1 MYYKS
6 FEVFD
11 SMLNTELSVA
21 VIFHS
26 KKQRSK
32 AACQRVI
39 KRFDTFKNYRVN
51 SLPAYFADVI
61 KLLKI
66 KSY

>member
-1 MYYKS
+1 
-6 FEVFD
+6 
-11 SMLNTELSVA
+11 MLNTELSVA

>member
-1 MYYKS
+1 MSISLLRRVQYK
-6 FEVFD
+6 
-11 SMLNTELSVA
+11 
-21 VIFHS
+21 IFS
-26 KKQRSK
+26 CGYSALKKQRSK